1 MDQTRPMEAGK
12 EVKCS
17 KGKRGRREAGQVM
30 MLLRLMAPGGPADFI
45 VFFVFFGFALVF
57 LRFFWFQA
65 LKPTFSLCFFGFR
78 PLNQHFP

>member
-30 MLLRLMAPGGPADFI
+30 SPLRLVAPGGPADN
-45 VFFVFFGFALVF
+45 
-57 LRFFWFQA
+57 
-65 LKPTFSLCFFGFR
+65 PYDFSEF
-78 PLNQHFP
+78 

>member
-30 MLLRLMAPGGPADFI
+30 IPLRLMAPGGPADTMHI
-45 VFFVFFGFALVF
+45 YTCLCLATQTLALTKDARVGCE
-57 LRFFWFQA
+57 A
-65 LKPTFSLCFFGFR
+65 
-78 PLNQHFP
+78 

>member
-30 MLLRLMAPGGPADFI
+30 LPLRLVAPGGPADI
-45 VFFVFFGFALVF
+45 ILDRHDSRCHIAIGLEDCSAF
-57 LRFFWFQA
+57 L
-65 LKPTFSLCFFGFR
+65 SLSSR
-78 PLNQHFP
+78 KL